1 MFIDAR
7 LNCFLVVTFLCT
19 AAASVQ
25 QHNPAAQPANHT
37 ICLDVVVTA
46 KSGPPV
52 TDIQQQDLTL
62 LDNDAPQTIT
72 SFAAVSGRQAPMEV
86 VLVIDA
92 VNTAYQTVAFERSQ
106 IDSFLQAEGG
116 HLAHPLALAIFT
128 DKGTEIL
135 GGEFSSDG
143 NALSAALDREDV
155 GLRSIQRSSGYYGAT
170 ERLQLSLQALNQL
183 VAGESGRPGRKVILW
198 VSPGWPLLSGP
209 NTLLDAKQQQQIF
222 GDIVNI
228 SAKLRE
234 ARVTM
239 YSINPLGTS
248 ESLSQASYYK
258 EFLKGVSKPGQ
269 VNVGN
274 LGLQVLAIQSGGLAL
289 DLSNNLAGSLQE
301 CLADAVPY
309 YEISF
314 NSAPAE
320 RPNEYHRLEIKLAK
334 PGLTARTRQG
344 YYAQPLPHD

>member
-7 LNCFLVVTFLCT
+7 LHCFLVTALLCT
-19 AAASVQ
+19 TAASTEH
-25 QHNPAAQPANHT
+25 HNPAAQPASQA
-37 ICLDVVVTA
+37 IRLDVVVTA

-52 TDIQQQDLTL
+52 TDLQQQDFTL
-62 LDNDAPQTIT
+62 LDNDVPQAIT
-72 SFAAVSGRQAPMEV
+72 SFAAVSGRQAPIEV

-106 IDSFLQAEGG
+106 IDSFLHAEGG

-143 NALSAALDREDV
+143 NALSTTLDREDI
-155 GLRSIQRSSGYYGAT
+155 GLRSIQRSAGYYGAT
-170 ERLQLSLQALNQL
+170 ERLQLSLRALDQL
-183 VAGESGRPGRKVILW
+183 VASESGRPGRKVILW

-209 NTLLDAKQQQQIF
+209 NALLDSKQQQQIF

-228 SAKLRE
+228 STKMRA
-234 ARVTM
+234 ARVTL
-239 YSINPLGTS
+239 YSINPLGTG

-269 VNVGN
+269 VDVGN

-289 DLSNNLAGSLQE
+289 DLSNDLARSLQE
-301 CLADAVPY
+301 CLADAAPY